1 RTGTRSFAN
10 CRISHALRGAGSWS
24 NAPNIERCCFPDIS
38 ALPMLLEFGRRL
50 QVSPCSSSSPTCVEG
65 ISSILD
71 TDHPRRRAVHAL
83 EVERQGNQG
92 EAWADA
98 AEPGEHLDHGN
109 SRLEPPLVVGAA
121 LSRAQRHQPERLL
134 REAIHGDGRYAAL
147 LHPFTDAWLQMN
159 GIGPEFRLAEGAVG
173 PQGLDHGDLAW
184 RWAHPGPFEIVGVHA
199 L

>member
-1 RTGTRSFAN
+1 
-10 CRISHALRGAGSWS
+10 
-24 NAPNIERCCFPDIS
+24 
-38 ALPMLLEFGRRL
+38 
-50 QVSPCSSSSPTCVEG
+50 
-65 ISSILD
+65 
-71 TDHPRRRAVHAL
+71 
-83 EVERQGNQG
+83 RQGNQG

-147 LHPFTDAWLQMN
+147 LHPFTDAWPQMN

-199 L
+199 LAGDLAADVENHRLAHHNAVKLNRVDSGAIGIKVPRRIDVGADMRVE